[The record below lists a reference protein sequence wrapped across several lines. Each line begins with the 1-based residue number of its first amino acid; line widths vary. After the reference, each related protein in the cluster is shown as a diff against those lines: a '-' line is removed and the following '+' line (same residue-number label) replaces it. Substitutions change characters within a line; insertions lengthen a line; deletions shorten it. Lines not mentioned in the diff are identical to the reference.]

1 MGNLEVCGPTK
12 LVILSITMN
21 QHFGNLIILTKTQ
34 AVLAV
39 LAVLKTALLS
49 LDPLETAMLGIAILD

>member
-39 LAVLKTALLS
+39 LKTALLS